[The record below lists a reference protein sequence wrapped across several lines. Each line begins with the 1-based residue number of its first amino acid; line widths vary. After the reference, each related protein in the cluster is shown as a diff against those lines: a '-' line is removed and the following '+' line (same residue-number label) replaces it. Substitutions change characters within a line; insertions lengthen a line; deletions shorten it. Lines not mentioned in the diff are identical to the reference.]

1 MSVQSTEMSRRAP
14 RQPLAAR
21 IERLWRGVE
30 PGLVWAPAAL
40 LVVPLAFLAVGSF
53 TARWDS
59 RGLSGLSLDAYA
71 EIWPVAHS
79 QILFSLMLALAVSA
93 INLVLG
99 VSLGVYLA
107 QDHKRGQTII
117 KAVMAMPLVL
127 PPIIVAMGLV
137 LAYPHLIGSWTI
149 LLLAHLVWTFPFV
162 VWPVMTAMLSLDMP
176 TLGAAART
184 LGASD
189 WMIFTRVTLP
199 NLRNSILLAWSM
211 TFIMSFAEI
220 NGSLF
225 LSSARSHPAG
235 VGLLESFLNL
245 EIRVAAAYT
254 VLFLVVLL
262 PVLALTVRRA
272 E

>member
-1 MSVQSTEMSRRAP
+1 
-14 RQPLAAR
+14 
-21 IERLWRGVE
+21 
-30 PGLVWAPAAL
+30 
-40 LVVPLAFLAVGSF
+40 
-53 TARWDS
+53 
-59 RGLSGLSLDAYA
+59 
-71 EIWPVAHS
+71 
-79 QILFSLMLALAVSA
+79 
-93 INLVLG
+93 
-99 VSLGVYLA
+99 
-107 QDHKRGQTII
+107 
-117 KAVMAMPLVL
+117 
-127 PPIIVAMGLV
+127 
-137 LAYPHLIGSWTI
+137 
-149 LLLAHLVWTFPFV
+149 
-162 VWPVMTAMLSLDMP
+162 
-176 TLGAAART
+176 
-184 LGASD
+184 
-189 WMIFTRVTLP
+189 MIFTRVTLP